1 MSEQALSG
9 LKIVEY
15 GSFVSAPYCTKLMAD
30 LGAEVIKVEEPGSG
44 DESRRY
50 GPFLNDEPDP
60 EKSGLFLYLNTN
72 KMGITL
78 NAKTKTGQ
86 KILER
91 LLEEAD
97 VFVENNPPK
106 HMAELGL
113 DYPILKKV
121 NPRLI
126 VTSITSYGQTGPYK
140 DYKGHALNTAGLG
153 GQTMRTGEPQR
164 EPLAPPLSQSHY
176 QSGAMG
182 AVGTMSAIFAR
193 RSMGEGQ
200 HVDISEAEVWATIH
214 FGHGVHLGV
223 FEGRKS
229 MRSGHRTI
237 SVYPWCILSCKDGYM
252 CLIAIQ
258 GFQWKRFLEAMGT
271 PEWMAD
277 PRFRDRISVALEYA
291 DEMDAMVEALI
302 IDKTKD
308 ELFEICRRDQITFA
322 PVRSVAE
329 VAQDPHFKERG
340 YFVEK
345 DRAKTGVLKYPGA
358 PYKLSQTPWQ
368 LQRPAPLLGEHNEEI
383 YCGRLGY
390 AREELARLRKGGII

>member
-9 LKIVEY
+9 LKVVEY
-15 GSFVSAPYCTKLMAD
+15 GSFISAPYCTKLMAD

-72 KMGITL
+72 KLGVTL
-78 NAKTKTGQ
+78 NAKAKTGQ
-86 KILER
+86 KILKQ
-91 LLEEAD
+91 LLKDAD
-97 VFVENNPPK
+97 IFVENNSPQQ
-106 HMAELGL
+106 MADLGL
-113 DYPILKKV
+113 DYTNLKKI
-121 NPRLI
+121 NPSLI
-126 VTSITSYGQTGPYK
+126 VTSITPYGQTGPYK
-140 DYKGHALNTAGLG
+140 DYKGYALNTAGLG
-153 GQTMRTGEPQR
+153 GQTMRTGEPDR
-164 EPLAPPLSQSHY
+164 EPLGPPLSQSYY

-193 RSMGEGQ
+193 KSTGEGQ

-214 FGHGVHLGV
+214 HGHGVHLGV

-229 MRSGHRTI
+229 IRSGHRTI
-237 SVYPWCILSCKDGYM
+237 SIYPWCILQCKDGYM
-252 CLIAIQ
+252 CMIAIQ

-271 PEWMAD
+271 PEWMTD

-291 DEMDAMVEALI
+291 DEMDALTEALI
-302 IDKTKD
+302 IGRTKD

-322 PVRSVAE
+322 PVRSIAE
-329 VAQDPHFKERG
+329 VANDPHFKERG

-358 PYKLSQTPWQ
+358 PYQLSKTPWK
-368 LQRPAPLLGEHNEEI
+368 LNHPAPLQGEHNEEI
-383 YCGRLGY
+383 YCGRMGY
-390 AREELARLRKGGII
+390 SKEDLTRLRRGGII

>member
-86 KILER
+86 KILKR

-345 DRAKTGVLKYPGA
+345 NRAKTGVLKYPGA

>member
-1 MSEQALSG
+1 VSEQALSG

-15 GSFVSAPYCTKLMAD
+15 GNFISAAYCTKLMAD
-30 LGAEVIKVEEPGSG
+30 LGAEVIKIEEPGSG
-44 DESRRY
+44 DESRQH
-50 GPFLNDEPDP
+50 GPFLNDEPHP

-72 KMGITL
+72 KLGITL
-78 NAKTKTGQ
+78 NVETKTGQ
-86 KILER
+86 KILKQ
-91 LLEEAD
+91 LLKDAD
-97 VFVENNPPK
+97 VFVENNPPQK
-106 HMAELGL
+106 MADLGL
-113 DYPILKKV
+113 DYASLKEI
-121 NPRLI
+121 NPSLI
-126 VTSITSYGQTGPYK
+126 VTSITPYGQTGPYK
-140 DYKGHALNTAGLG
+140 DDKGHSLNTAGLG
-153 GQTMRTGEPQR
+153 GQTMRTGEPER

-176 QSGAMG
+176 QSGAM
-182 AVGTMSAIFAR
+182 AATATMGAIFSR
-193 RSMGEGQ
+193 RSTGEGQ

-214 FGHGVHLGV
+214 LGHGVHLGV

-229 MRSGHRTI
+229 IRSGHRTI
-237 SVYPWCILSCKDGYM
+237 SVYPWCILPCKDGYM

-271 PEWMAD
+271 PEWMPD
-277 PRFRDRISVALEYA
+277 PRFRDRIMVALEHA

-302 IDKTKD
+302 IGKTKD

-322 PVRSVAE
+322 PVRSIDE
-329 VAQDPHFKERG
+329 VAHDSHFAERG

-368 LQRPAPLLGEHNEEI
+368 FNRPALLLGEHNEEI

-390 AREELARLRKGGII
+390 SREDLVRLRKSGII

>member
-1 MSEQALSG
+1 MTEQALLG
-9 LKIVEY
+9 LKVVEL
-15 GSFVSAPYCTKLMAD
+15 GNFISAPYCTKLMAD
-30 LGAEVIKVEEPGSG
+30 LGAEVIKVEKPSG
-44 DESRRY
+44 DDSRRY
-50 GPFLNDEPDP
+50 DPFLNDEPHP

-72 KMGITL
+72 KLGITL
-78 NAKTKTGQ
+78 NVKTKTGQ
-86 KILER
+86 KILKQ
-91 LLEEAD
+91 LLKDAD
-97 VFVENNPPK
+97 VLVENNPPQQ
-106 HMAELGL
+106 MAELGL
-113 DYPILKKV
+113 DYASLSKI

-126 VTSITSYGQTGPYK
+126 VTSITPYGQTGPYR
-140 DYKGHALNTAGLG
+140 DYKGYALNTAGLG
-153 GQTMRTGEPQR
+153 GQSMRTGEPDR

-193 RSMGEGQ
+193 RSTGEGQ

-214 FGHGVHLGV
+214 LGHGVHLGV

-237 SVYPWCILSCKDGYM
+237 SVYPWCILPCKDGYM

-258 GFQWKRFLEAMGT
+258 GFQWKRFLEAMGS
-271 PEWMAD
+271 PEWMQD
-277 PRFRDRISVALEYA
+277 ERFRDRIGVALWYA

-308 ELFEICRRDQITFA
+308 ELFEICRRAQITFA
-322 PVRSVAE
+322 PVRNIAE
-329 VAQDPHFKERG
+329 VANDSHFAERG

-345 DRAKTGVLKYPGA
+345 ERARTGVLKYPGA
-358 PYKLSQTPWQ
+358 PYKLSQTPWD
-368 LQRPAPLLGEHNEEI
+368 LKRPAPLLGEHNEEI

-390 AREELARLRKGGII
+390 SREDLARLRMGRII

>member
-86 KILER
+86 KILKR

-193 RSMGEGQ
+193 RSTGEGQ

-358 PYKLSQTPWQ
+358 PYKLSHTPWQ

>member
-86 KILER
+86 KILKR

-302 IDKTKD
+302 IGKTKD